1 MSTTEL
7 MEEAQSQKRVTT
19 TRRVRPTPVCSRFWL
34 RGRRRGGRREGETEN
49 IYIDRYEP
57 YELFLVVGVLVLSML
72 DMIFT
77 IIHLNVG
84 GVEANPV
91 MEWVLSVGGQPMF
104 IAVKIASTL
113 IGLFVLLIH
122 VRFTRV
128 RPLLTFAFILYV
140 GIFVFHIY
148 LGHLRTTGGGL

>member
-1 MSTTEL
+1 
-7 MEEAQSQKRVTT
+7 MEEAQSQKRATPS
-19 TRRVRPTPVCSRFWL
+19 RRIQPTPVVSRFWL

-49 IYIDRYEP
+49 IYVDRYEP
-57 YELFLVVGVLVLSML
+57 YEIFLVAGVLVLSIL

-84 GVEANPV
+84 GIEANPV
-91 MEWVLSVGGQPMF
+91 MVWVLGIGGQPLF
-104 IAVKIASTL
+104 IVVKLASTL

-128 RPLLTFAFILYV
+128 RPLLTFAFLLYA